1 MDVVTLG
8 ELLIDFTN
16 NGMSSQGNPMFE
28 ANPGGAVPNV
38 MSMLQRLGHDTAFIG
53 KVGNDFFGHML
64 EDALK
69 EQGIDASGLKF
80 DEKIHTTLALVAKK
94 ADGDRD
100 FAFYRNPGADM
111 MLSKEDVDAELI
123 RSSKIFHYG
132 SLSMT
137 DEPCESATKF
147 AIDTAKEAGLIL
159 TFDPNLRPTLWH
171 SMEQAKELISYGL
184 TKCDVLKISDDE
196 IEFMTG
202 ETDIEK
208 GVNKIIDEY
217 HIPLVCATM
226 GKDGSKAFWNGMVVD
241 GKPYSS
247 PDTIETTGAGDCFG
261 ACMIHYVL
269 KYGLNDWNE
278 ERLAEMLKFANAAA
292 CLVTTRRGALR
303 VMPTVEEVQDFIGKI
318 M

>member
-16 NGMSSQGNPMFE
+16 NGTSSQGNPMFE

-38 MSMLQRLGHDTAFIG
+38 ISMLQRLGHETAFLG
-53 KVGNDFFGHML
+53 KVGDDFFGHL
-64 EDALK
+64 LYDALT
-69 EQGIDASGLKF
+69 EQGINATGLKF
-80 DEKIHTTLALVAKK
+80 DKEIHTTLALVATKP
-94 ADGDRD
+94 DGDRD
-100 FAFYRNPGADM
+100 FSFYRNPGADM
-111 MLSKEDVDAELI
+111 MLGKEEVNADIIKSARV
-123 RSSKIFHYG
+123 FHYG

-171 SMEQAKELISYGL
+171 SMEQAKEIISYGF

-208 GVNKIIDEY
+208 GVNKILDKYPIK
-217 HIPLVCATM
+217 LVCATM
-226 GKDGSKAFWNGMVVD
+226 GKAGSKAFWNGMVVD

-261 ACMIHYVL
+261 GCMIHYVL
-269 KYGLNDWNE
+269 KYGLDNWDE
-278 ERLAEMLKFANAAA
+278 EKLREMLEFANAAA

-303 VMPTVEEVQDFIGKI
+303 VMPTIPEIEAFMGKRA
-318 M
+318 